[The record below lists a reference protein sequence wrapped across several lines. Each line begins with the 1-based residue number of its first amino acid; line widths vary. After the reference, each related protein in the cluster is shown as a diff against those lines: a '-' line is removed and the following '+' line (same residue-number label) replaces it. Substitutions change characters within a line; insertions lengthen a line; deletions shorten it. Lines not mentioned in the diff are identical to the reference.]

1 MESRSVRKYDS
12 PSEDC
17 PQGRFHQEIDSYLMS
32 VSLLVRGDELMD
44 TVTNHQEVIDR
55 TYIGIFIGIFK
66 DDIG

>member
-12 PSEDC
+12 PSKDC
-17 PQGRFHQEIDSYLMS
+17 PQGWFHQEIDSYLMS

-44 TVTNHQEVIDR
+44 KVTNFQEVIDR

-66 DDIG
+66 DGIS